1 MLTDD
6 EKFELITKGRED
18 GARLFTVAT
27 SVYKFLI
34 VMNWLAGIGGG
45 LYGFV
50 ELLTANESMK
60 TIESMKIAG
69 LAIWVLTALI
79 CLVNYSV
86 AVLSTHVAKVL
97 VHLLFANLA
106 IMGDK
111 A

>member
-6 EKFELITKGRED
+6 EKLELITKGRED
-18 GARLFTVAT
+18 GVRLFTVAT

-60 TIESMKIAG
+60 IAC
-69 LAIWVLTALI
+69 LPIWVLTALI